1 MFTLMAFSAILILW
15 GAYLWGYNTKYDP
28 TLDATSLTGI
38 VGLFVVAS
46 VFAVAAAWKRLR
58 NQSGRLPASI
68 AVILAT
74 LALVWIVTKGS
85 NSAWVIL
92 DLCEAIALGGAAWGY
107 QTCRSSGDRILWQR
121 WHRAAVERYMA
132 QHAAERQLRKDAEH
146 YPRRRDRAVLA
157 VGLCAYAVRAA
168 RAPFPTIWECVS
180 GSNSPFLATLPVDGG

>member
-1 MFTLMAFSAILILW
+1 MRIPNSGNDPGEEQGRFHPHGLLRHPDSL

-28 TLDATSLTGI
+28 TLDATSLTGV

-107 QTCRSSGDRILWQR
+107 QTCRSTVTAYFGSAGIVLLLSDIWLNMLQSGSSGKTLSIILG
-121 WHRAAVERYMA
+121 VGTEM
-132 QHAAERQLRKDAEH
+132 
-146 YPRRRDRAVLA
+146 LA

-168 RAPFPTIWECVS
+168 RARSQQS
-180 GSNSPFLATLPVDGG
+180 GSA